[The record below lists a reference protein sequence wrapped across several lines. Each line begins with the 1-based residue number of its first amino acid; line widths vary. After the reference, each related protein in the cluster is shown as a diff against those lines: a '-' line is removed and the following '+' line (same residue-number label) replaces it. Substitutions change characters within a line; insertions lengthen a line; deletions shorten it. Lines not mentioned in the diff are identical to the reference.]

1 MADYDVGVVSLTTPA
16 PAAPLAQC
24 RPVVSVRNNGIHDA
38 VASGYIRIYAAGL
51 KIYESEAY
59 SDTIAPG
66 ETRPCSAVDYWTPPA
81 EGPYTVQ
88 GYVTCPLDQ
97 VEPNNNLWPVTVNI
111 SGVVPPPPTPVALH
125 ASQHESGGE
134 DEMSLEGLPGRA
146 ADEQTPINHAS
157 FHENGGIDRIDVTDL
172 PGVLGEAQTPKSHA
186 AAHKVGGSD
195 QVDVLALPNA
205 TALELVARKGV
216 ANGYAPLDSAATVPT
231 INLANTRQTPD
242 SPSQALL
249 FSHEWGYPIP
259 SYHAASHE
267 PGGADPID
275 FPGEFSDT
283 GGVVGING
291 GGGETTL
298 FESLLPD
305 AASGAHLQA
314 IIGAHVKSLQLATPH
329 VWTFKLYVD
338 DVCLATSIFSQ
349 AVSKAWSLRVQGHII
364 GVSPTGLRSSL
375 LVTGADQDTVAIVRH
390 STQLNASVQPTG
402 DFNIKL
408 TCECTGHADNVAS
421 ADDCYAYL
429 PGGLAS

>member
-157 FHENGGIDRIDVTDL
+157 FHENGGIDRIDVTGL
-172 PGVLGEAQTPKSHA
+172 PGVLGSAQTPKSHA

-205 TALELVARKGV
+205 TALELVARKGA
-216 ANGYAPLDSAATVPT
+216 ANGYPGLNTTSRIPHAHLGQVPITPTSEMVLRYDTTDGGRWAYAPPPNCIDSTLDVIDVTAAGPT
-231 INLANTRQTPD
+231 TILEASEDSQPAGSSYLVSFEALVNSIDANTITVRLLAGVSAIDLEAIATATFSALAGAAGKKIRCAFEAQKLGIYLRANGSALTDLSGTPV
-242 SPSQALL
+242 PS
-249 FSHEWGYPIP
+249 
-259 SYHAASHE
+259 
-267 PGGADPID
+267 
-275 FPGEFSDT
+275 FP
-283 GGVVGING
+283 
-291 GGGETTL
+291 TTTYKYIG
-298 FESLLPD
+298 D
-305 AASGAHLQA
+305 AAVLRLS
-314 IIGAHVKSLQLATPH
+314 VQLASAIAGTH
-329 VWTFKLYVD
+329 VIVYNAVIRKYG
-338 DVCLATSIFSQ
+338 TS
-349 AVSKAWSLRVQGHII
+349 
-364 GVSPTGLRSSL
+364 
-375 LVTGADQDTVAIVRH
+375 
-390 STQLNASVQPTG
+390 
-402 DFNIKL
+402 
-408 TCECTGHADNVAS
+408 
-421 ADDCYAYL
+421 
-429 PGGLAS
+429 